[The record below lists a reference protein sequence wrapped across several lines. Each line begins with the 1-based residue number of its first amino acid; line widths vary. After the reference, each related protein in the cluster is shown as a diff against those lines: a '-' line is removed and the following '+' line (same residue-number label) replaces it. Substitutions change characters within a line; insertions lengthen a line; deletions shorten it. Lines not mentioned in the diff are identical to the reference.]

1 VIFARPEP
9 RGFGRALLFRR
20 RKKGGDFVARARAR
34 GQTWADSGLYR
45 RRSTRV
51 PVFSLYFTGKPE
63 TASHSGT
70 AKDDDL
76 GQNIPEIDAT
86 MEYQL

>member
-1 VIFARPEP
+1 VRTGAY
-9 RGFGRALLFRR
+9 L
-20 RKKGGDFVARARAR
+20 
-34 GQTWADSGLYR
+34 GLCQ
-45 RRSTRV
+45 RRSTRA

-76 GQNIPEIDAT
+76 KKNIPEIDAT

>member
-1 VIFARPEP
+1 
-9 RGFGRALLFRR
+9 
-20 RKKGGDFVARARAR
+20 
-34 GQTWADSGLYR
+34 
-45 RRSTRV
+45 V

-86 MEYQL
+86 NISSEDHSAASVGGLRRVR

>member
-1 VIFARPEP
+1 
-9 RGFGRALLFRR
+9 
-20 RKKGGDFVARARAR
+20 
-34 GQTWADSGLYR
+34 
-45 RRSTRV
+45 V